1 MRERLLFGYGFKDTE
16 PWPVFAQQLG
26 IPASAKGAFWM
37 IVGNGMDATGRDWS
51 TAWLAPP
58 SLGFQIYAMEARGDE
73 TAEDVTQAKVQAF
86 VDRFLKQVGGGGRE
100 SSPAWPLREPPWATG
115 GGAPAPQPAT
125 AGGASHQAYEYAHA
139 HPTHT
144 HIPGTCT

>member
-37 IVGNGMDATGRDWS
+37 IVGNGVDATGRDWS

-86 VDRFLKQVGGGGRE
+86 VDRFLKQVGGGGERGE
-100 SSPAWPLREPPWATG
+100 EQSVSDWTPARCGQERTDDDGTHDGHIGATHSPHADKTLSRRGCHSS
-115 GGAPAPQPAT
+115 
-125 AGGASHQAYEYAHA
+125 
-139 HPTHT
+139 
-144 HIPGTCT
+144 